1 MTAARKRHLSAAPD
15 PAAVLRQEITA
26 ICQQIDR
33 RYGNRAGTAEKAVYF
48 YWWPPSE
55 STSVEVLTNLHRD
68 AVSFLVKAIERE
80 REELAPWP

>member
-1 MTAARKRHLSAAPD
+1 MTAARRLRAAPD
-15 PAAVLRQEITA
+15 PAAVLRKEIAA

-48 YWWPPSE
+48 WYWPPGDVS
-55 STSVEVLTNLHRD
+55 SVEVLTNLHRD
-68 AVSFLVKAIERE
+68 AVSFLVKAIDRE